1 MAKAAVSPAW
11 KKEPDKHD
19 YPAAANYLGLI
30 ADATV
35 VADIVARLKKAP
47 ITTHQAK
54 DLLRA
59 ARLDLLPISDVHVA
73 ADLAKM
79 IRGVK
84 LSPVLLVRGGI
95 ESGIPLTIADGYHRV
110 CASYYTADDA
120 DIPARIVDLPVGV
133 LPAGGSKK

>member
-1 MAKAAVSPAW
+1 MAVHLLSPAW

-30 ADATV
+30 ADDKI

-59 ARLDLLPISDVHVA
+59 SRLDILPISDVHVA

-79 IRGVK
+79 IKGIK

-95 ESGIPLTIADGYHRV
+95 ERGLPLTIADGYHRV
-110 CASYYTADDA
+110 CASYHTEDDA
-120 DIPARIVDLPVGV
+120 NIPARIVDLPTH
-133 LPAGGSKK
+133 LHPGGKGKK